1 MLFDFAATLIHGQRI
16 RGATEAIETRNWAHL
31 AQLVEEGL
39 DPNQKLSTKSLTEM
53 ARQGAKYTTPL
64 LAMSMYQIGG
74 DGRQG
79 QIQPDAYCLLLAKGG
94 DPFLA
99 VGNDKRNAFDHLVNI
114 RNLRGIQLIAN
125 AGIDV
130 RKANLEANKLSWEEG
145 AAWASEYRAQKDA
158 LDLAQETPE
167 TPAARARHRF

>member
-16 RGATEAIETRNWAHL
+16 RGAIEAIETRNWGHL

-64 LAMSMYQIGG
+64 LAMSMYHM
-74 DGRQG
+74 DGYNEQA
-79 QIQPDAYCLLLAKGG
+79 QIQRDIYCLLLSKGG

-99 VGNDKRNAFDHLVNI
+99 VGNDKRNAFDHLANI
-114 RNLRGIQLIAN
+114 RNLAGIQLIAD
-125 AGIDV
+125 AGVDV
-130 RKANLEANKLSWEEG
+130 RKANLEVNKINWERG